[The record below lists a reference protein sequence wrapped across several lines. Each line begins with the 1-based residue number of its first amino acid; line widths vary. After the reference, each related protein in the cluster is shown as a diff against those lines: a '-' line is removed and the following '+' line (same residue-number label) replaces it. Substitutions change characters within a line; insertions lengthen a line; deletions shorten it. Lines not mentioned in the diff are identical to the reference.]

1 MSTTSPKLALQVGVH
16 LRSSLT
22 VSVNRFWAAFA
33 LAAERAGCCWVARRW
48 SARGWSGLVRVLGA
62 PGRLGAGV
70 ADAAP
75 GGRAGWAGVMAGVW
89 GDGGV

>member
-33 LAAERAGCCWVARRW
+33 LAAGRAGCCGVARRW
-48 SARGWSGLVRVLGA
+48 SARGWSGLDEGPWRRGAARGGCGRCGSRGPGWLG
-62 PGRLGAGV
+62 GC
-70 ADAAP
+70 D
-75 GGRAGWAGVMAGVW
+75 GWGS